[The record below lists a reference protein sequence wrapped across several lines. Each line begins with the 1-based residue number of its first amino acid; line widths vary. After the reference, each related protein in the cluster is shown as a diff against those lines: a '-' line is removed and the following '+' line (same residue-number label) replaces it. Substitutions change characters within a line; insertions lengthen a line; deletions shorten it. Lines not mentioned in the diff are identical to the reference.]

1 MLALSTG
8 GPLESYWMGRFTVH
22 PGIEAVIILPVSP
35 EDFSESL
42 VHGKIVP
49 QWSCIDSDDGSRGNG
64 VAVLWQEKLE
74 NLLKEQFV
82 PRTLV
87 FK

>member
-8 GPLESYWMGRFTVH
+8 GPLENYWTGRFTVH

-42 VHGKIVP
+42 VHEKIVP
-49 QWSCIDSDDGSRGNG
+49 QWSSIDSDDGSRGKS
-64 VAVLWQEKLE
+64 WQEKLE

-82 PRTLV
+82 RYGQN
-87 FK
+87 FSF